1 MSRLAAVHTGQPTQ
15 GLGTVPAAKPALKP
29 APTRQ
34 YASPLEAQRAE
45 AEVLDFLNKVE
56 PGSLPGID
64 PAKSLPGEVAPVVV
78 NPRNPYS
85 TLAAANVAA
94 ALALSATELEVRQY
108 FRKLPVSSGL
118 EMLAKMRHQCDL
130 AAETLQ
136 GRMDESN
143 QERCTGCGKTLEE
156 ARKSQWVMIGSDMDP
171 ETGVPVP
178 YRFCGPMCVRERNR
192 ERMLPKEERNKLRFD
207 GQEEG
212 DIR

>member
-1 MSRLAAVHTGQPTQ
+1 LAVK
-15 GLGTVPAAKPALKP
+15 PAAALE
-29 APTRQ
+29 RQ

-45 AEVLDFLNKVE
+45 AEAAEAAEAADAGSAVVRALRAELE
-56 PGSLPGID
+56 PE
-64 PAKSLPGEVAPVVV
+64 PAVV

-108 FRKLPVSSGL
+108 FRKLPVASGL

-156 ARKSQWVMIGSDMDP
+156 SRKSQWIMSGAEVDP
-171 ETGVPVP
+171 ETGVPMP
-178 YRFCGPMCVRERNR
+178 YRYCGVQCVRERNR
-192 ERMLPKEERNKLRFD
+192 EKMLPPEERNKLRFD

-212 DIR
+212 EIR

>member
-34 YASPLEAQRAE
+34 YASPLEAQKAE
-45 AEVLDFLNKVE
+45 AEAAE
-56 PGSLPGID
+56 AS
-64 PAKSLPGEVAPVVV
+64 EVAKVLRAELEPEPAVV

-156 ARKSQWVMIGSDMDP
+156 SRKSQWIMQGSEVDP
-171 ETGVPVP
+171 ETGVPMP

-192 ERMLPKEERNKLRFD
+192 EKMLPPEERNKLRFD
-207 GQEEG
+207 GREMGEVL
-212 DIR
+212 